1 MAKPKL
7 TTKHIQINRAQSRI
21 MLVVGIATII
31 SVFCLVSTKE
41 LLSQSSYH
49 RREIAAKKTAA
60 KQLTA
65 NLNAAN
71 ALAAQYQIF
80 DSSNPNVIG
89 GKNSNDP
96 STRPPDG
103 DNARIVLNALPSKY
117 DFPALISSLS
127 QILSA
132 NSISNPGIGGT
143 DQTATIDNAAVNDPQ
158 PVPLSVSVSGATS
171 YEGVKGL
178 IKDFERSVRPF
189 DVKVLELR
197 GSAGNMTFNA
207 ELETYFQPGKTLSTQ
222 TMEVH

>member
-1 MAKPKL
+1 MAK
-7 TTKHIQINRAQSRI
+7 TNISVKHLQINKAQSRI
-21 MLVVGIATII
+21 MLIVGIATVI
-31 SVFCLVSTKE
+31 SVFCLVSTKQ

-49 RREIAAKKTAA
+49 RKEITAKKTAA

-89 GKNSNDP
+89 GKNSTDP
-96 STRPPDG
+96 NTKPPDG
-103 DNARIVLNALPSKY
+103 DNARIVLDALPSKY

-143 DQTATIDNAAVNDPQ
+143 DQSATIDNSPSNNPQ
-158 PVPLSVSVSGATS
+158 PIPLAVSVSGASS
-171 YEGVKGL
+171 YNGVKGL
-178 IKDFERSVRPF
+178 VKDFERSVRPF

-197 GSAGNMTFNA
+197 GSAGNMTFSA
-207 ELETYFQPGKTLSTQ
+207 ELNTYFQPAKTLSTT